1 MKTNAHRSSR
11 GFTLIE
17 VLVALLILS
26 IALGG
31 IAVTMGRMLSNA
43 QLMQD
48 RTYASWI
55 AQNRIVQMRAEGTL
69 PEPGRE
75 SGDVEFANGTW
86 DWHSVIS
93 ETGIENLLRV
103 DISVSRAG
111 SDDTTKTV
119 TGFIGVPAM
128 PNGANRLWA
137 AAAQGAAGGPQDR
150 GGPDAPDTPDTPVTA
165 PDGGGDDDG
174 SHQ

>member
-1 MKTNAHRSSR
+1 MKTNAHRAAR

-26 IALGG
+26 VALAG

-55 AQNRIVQMRAEGTL
+55 AQNRIVQIRAEGPL
-69 PEPGRE
+69 PGPGRE

-86 DWHSVIS
+86 DWRAGIS
-93 ETGIENLLRV
+93 DTGIENLLRV
-103 DISVSRAG
+103 DVSVSRAG
-111 SDDTTKTV
+111 SDDTIKTV

-137 AAAQGAAGGPQDR
+137 AAAQGGTGGPQGP
-150 GGPDAPDTPDTPVTA
+150 GGPGAPATPGTTPDA
-165 PDGGGDDDG
+165 GDDDDG

>member
-1 MKTNAHRSSR
+1 MKTNAHRAAR

-26 IALGG
+26 VALAG

-55 AQNRIVQMRAEGTL
+55 AQNRIVQIRAEGTL
-69 PEPGRE
+69 PGPGRE

-86 DWHSVIS
+86 DWRSVIS

-103 DISVSRAG
+103 DVSVSRAG
-111 SDDTTKTV
+111 SDDTIKTV

-137 AAAQGAAGGPQDR
+137 AAAQGGGGGPQ
-150 GGPDAPDTPDTPVTA
+150 GPGAPGTPDTPGTP
-165 PDGGGDDDG
+165 PDGGGDVGDG